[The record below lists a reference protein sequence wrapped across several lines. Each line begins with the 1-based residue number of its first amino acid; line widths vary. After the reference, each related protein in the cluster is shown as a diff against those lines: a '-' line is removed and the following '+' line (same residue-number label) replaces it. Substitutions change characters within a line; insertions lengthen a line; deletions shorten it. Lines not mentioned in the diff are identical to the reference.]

1 MLGYVAVWDMMRT
14 YYRAA
19 RRIAVARPIL
29 QRFLHLKITL
39 SIHSMSLIKI
49 EKACLSYG
57 LQVLLDGI
65 DLSIEK
71 GQRLCLI
78 GRNGAG
84 KSSLL
89 KVIAG
94 EVDLDKGDVVR
105 QNGLRVARLE
115 QDLPEADDRLVIDA
129 VAAGAEGLGDVLKA
143 YRELTHLPSLTDE
156 QMATLTHLQAQID
169 ANDGWSLQQKVD
181 EIISRLDLPA
191 NKYMRELSGGWRR
204 RVALAR
210 ALVLSPDVLLLDE
223 PTNHLDI
230 AAIEWLEKQLL
241 GFNGALVF
249 ITHDRSL
256 LQALATHIVELD
268 RGHIRY
274 WQGDYESFLT
284 YREQALAEEA
294 RHNEL
299 FDKKLA
305 QEEVWIR
312 QGIKARRTRNEGR
325 VRALKALREERKARR
340 EVVGKASFNVASSG
354 DSGKLVAELNDVSYR
369 YADKVILKN
378 FSTRIIR
385 GDRIGLVGANGA
397 GKSTLLKLI
406 LGELTPQEGTVRL
419 GTNLQVSYFD
429 QLRDQLDLDKSA
441 VDNVAEGRDFIEIDG
456 KNKHIFSYLSDFLFS
471 GERARTPIR
480 ALSGGERNRVLL
492 AKLFSKTAN
501 LLVLDEPTNDL
512 DVETLELLEEL
523 LTDYPG
529 TILLVS
535 HDRAFLNN
543 IVSSVIAFEG
553 QGQVLEYV
561 GGYDDWIRQ
570 GGTWTRADLPE
581 GKSTKETVAPTPSVS
596 APTEAPKTVAKPKK
610 LSYKLQREFEELPA
624 NIEQLEKTIDTLQE
638 QSSASGFYSQSQT
651 EIDRVLQALA
661 SAQHELEVCFERWAE
676 LEDMQQ

>member
-1 MLGYVAVWDMMRT
+1 
-14 YYRAA
+14 
-19 RRIAVARPIL
+19 
-29 QRFLHLKITL
+29 
-39 SIHSMSLIKI
+39 MSLIKI
-49 EKACLSYG
+49 EKAGLSYG
-57 LQVLLDGI
+57 LQVLLDGV
-65 DLSIEK
+65 DLTVER

-94 EVDLDKGDVVR
+94 EVDLDRGDVIR
-105 QNGLRVARLE
+105 QSGIRIARLE
-115 QDLPEADDRLVIDA
+115 QDLPEADDRLVFDA
-129 VAAGAEGLGDVLKA
+129 VAAGSDGTGQLLAE
-143 YRELTHLPSLTDE
+143 YRLLSHGADISDAQLER
-156 QMATLTHLQAQID
+156 MTHLQQQIESR
-169 ANDGWSLQQKVD
+169 DGWLLQQKVE

-191 NKYMRELSGGWRR
+191 DRYMRELSGGWRR

-210 ALVLSPDVLLLDE
+210 ALVLEPDVLLLDE

-241 GFNGALVF
+241 AFNGALIF

-256 LQALATHIVELD
+256 LQALATHIAELD
-268 RGHIRY
+268 RGHLRY
-274 WQGDYESFLT
+274 WQGNYESFLV
-284 YREQALAEEA
+284 YREQALADEA

-325 VRALKALREERKARR
+325 VRILKALRVERAERR
-340 EVVGKASFNVASSG
+340 EVVGKANFTLASSG
-354 DSGKLVAELNDVSYR
+354 DSGKLVTELADVSFSWGE
-369 YADKVILKN
+369 KTIIKQ
-378 FSTRIIR
+378 FSTRIMR

-406 LGELTPQEGTVRL
+406 LGELQPQSGMVKL

-429 QLRDQLDLDKSA
+429 QLRDQLDLDKNA
-441 VDNVAEGRDFIEIDG
+441 VDNIAEGREFIDIDG
-456 KNKHIFSYLSDFLFS
+456 KSKHIFSYLSDFLFS
-471 GERARTPIR
+471 GERARTPLR

-492 AKLFSKTAN
+492 AKLFSKAAN

-512 DVETLELLEEL
+512 DVETLELLEEI
-523 LTDYPG
+523 LTDYSG

-553 QGQVLEYV
+553 RGNVLEYV

-570 GGTWTRADLPE
+570 GGKWTQADELPPAAPAKE
-581 GKSTKETVAPTPSVS
+581 SLASTAATKAS
-596 APTEAPKTVAKPKK
+596 PKVKK
-610 LSYKLQREFEELPA
+610 LSYKFQKEFDELPQK
-624 NIEQLEKTIDTLQE
+624 IEALELKLETLQAAT
-638 QSSASGFYSQSQT
+638 SAGDFYSQSANVVEKKLQELAQT
-651 EIDRVLQALA
+651 Q
-661 SAQHELEVCFERWAE
+661 QELDGCFERWAE
-676 LEDMQQ
+676 LEDMQQE

>member
-1 MLGYVAVWDMMRT
+1 
-14 YYRAA
+14 
-19 RRIAVARPIL
+19 
-29 QRFLHLKITL
+29 
-39 SIHSMSLIKI
+39 MSLIKI
-49 EKACLSYG
+49 EKASLSYG
-57 LQVLLDGI
+57 LQVLLDGV

-94 EVDLDKGDVVR
+94 EVDLDKGDVIR
-105 QNGLRVARLE
+105 QSGIRIARLE
-115 QDLPEADDRLVIDA
+115 QDLPEADDRLVFDA
-129 VAAGAEGLGDVLKA
+129 VAAGSDGLGQLLTE
-143 YRELTHLPSLTDE
+143 YRQLSHGTTISDSQLARMT
-156 QMATLTHLQAQID
+156 QLQHEIEVR
-169 ANDGWSLQQKVD
+169 DGWLLQQKVE

-191 NKYMRELSGGWRR
+191 ERYMRELSGGWRR

-210 ALVLSPDVLLLDE
+210 ALVLEPDVLLLDE

-241 GFNGALVF
+241 SFNGALVF

-256 LQALATHIVELD
+256 LQALATHIAELD
-268 RGHIRY
+268 RGHVRY
-274 WQGDYESFLT
+274 WQGDYASFLV
-284 YREQALAEEA
+284 YREQALADEA

-325 VRALKALREERKARR
+325 VRALKALREERAQRR
-340 EVVGKASFNVASSG
+340 ELIGKANFNLGSSG
-354 DSGKLVAELNDVSYR
+354 ESGKLVAELVDVSY
-369 YADKVILKN
+369 AWGTKQIIKQ
-378 FSTRIIR
+378 FSTRIMR

-406 LGELTPQEGTVRL
+406 LGELQPQSGTVKL
-419 GTNLQVSYFD
+419 GTHLQIAYFD
-429 QLRDQLDLDKSA
+429 QLRDQLDLDKNA
-441 VDNVAEGRDFIEIDG
+441 VDNIAEGREVIEVNG
-456 KNKHIFSYLSDFLFS
+456 KSKHIFSYLSDFLFS
-471 GERARTPIR
+471 GERARTPLR

-492 AKLFSKTAN
+492 AKLFSKAAN

-512 DVETLELLEEL
+512 DVETLELLEEIL
-523 LTDYPG
+523 IDYPG

-553 QGQVLEYV
+553 RGNVLEYV

-570 GGTWTRADLPE
+570 GGKWTQADELPQP
-581 GKSTKETVAPTPSVS
+581 VASATAAIIPTAK
-596 APTEAPKTVAKPKK
+596 APAKPKK
-610 LSYKLQREFEELPA
+610 LSYKFQKEFDELPQK
-624 NIEQLEKTIDTLQE
+624 IEAIE
-638 QSSASGFYSQSQT
+638 
-651 EIDRVLQALA
+651 R
-661 SAQHELEVCFERWAE
+661 ELEALNSETAGTDFYLQPAAIVEKKLQQLAQLQQQLDNCFERWAE
-676 LEDMQQ
+676 LEDMQQE

>member
-1 MLGYVAVWDMMRT
+1 
-14 YYRAA
+14 
-19 RRIAVARPIL
+19 
-29 QRFLHLKITL
+29 
-39 SIHSMSLIKI
+39 MSLIKI
-49 EKACLSYG
+49 EKAGLSYG
-57 LQVLLDGI
+57 LQVLLD
-65 DLSIEK
+65 DVELSIEK

-94 EVDLDKGDVVR
+94 EVDLDKGEVIR
-105 QNGLRVARLE
+105 QSGIRIARLE
-115 QDLPEADDRLVIDA
+115 QDLPEADDRLVFDA
-129 VAAGAEGLGDVLKA
+129 VAAGSDGTGQLLAE
-143 YRELTHLPSLTDE
+143 YRALSHNSHISDE
-156 QMATLTHLQAQID
+156 QLVLMTQLQQQIE
-169 ANDGWSLQQKVD
+169 ARDGWSLQQKVE
-181 EIISRLDLPA
+181 EIISRLELPA
-191 NKYMRELSGGWRR
+191 DRYMRELSGGWRR

-210 ALVLSPDVLLLDE
+210 ALVLEPDVLLLDE

-241 GFNGALVF
+241 AFNGALIF

-256 LQALATHIVELD
+256 LQALATHIAELD
-268 RGHIRY
+268 RGHLRY
-274 WQGDYESFLT
+274 WQGDYESFLV
-284 YREQALAEEA
+284 YREQALADEA

-325 VRALKALREERKARR
+325 VRALKALRVERAERR
-340 EVVGKASFNVASSG
+340 EVVGKANFTLASSG
-354 DSGKLVAELNDVSYR
+354 DSGKLVAELNDVA
-369 YADKVILKN
+369 YAWGDKQIIKQ

-397 GKSTLLKLI
+397 GKSTLLKLV
-406 LGELTPQEGTVRL
+406 LGELQPQSGQIRL
-419 GTNLQVSYFD
+419 GTNLQISYFD
-429 QLRDQLDLDKSA
+429 QLRDQLDLDKNA
-441 VDNVAEGRDFIEIDG
+441 VDNIAEGREFIEING
-456 KNKHIFSYLSDFLFS
+456 KSKHIFSYLSDFLFS
-471 GERARTPIR
+471 GERARTPLR

-492 AKLFSKTAN
+492 AKLFSKSAN

-512 DVETLELLEEL
+512 DVETLELLEEI

-553 QGQVLEYV
+553 RGNVLEYV

-570 GGTWTRADLPE
+570 GGKWTQADELP
-581 GKSTKETVAPTPSVS
+581 GADSAKSIKEVS
-596 APTEAPKTVAKPKK
+596 AAVSASGNTKAPIKTKK
-610 LSYKLQREFEELPA
+610 LSYKFQKEFDELPQK
-624 NIEQLEKTIDTLQE
+624 IEALELRLGMLQTE
-638 QSSASGFYSQSQT
+638 AGAGDFYSQSAVFV
-651 EIDRVLQALA
+651 ERKLQELA
-661 SAQHELEVCFERWAE
+661 QVQQQLDDCFERWAE
-676 LEDMQQ
+676 LEDMQQE

>member
-1 MLGYVAVWDMMRT
+1 
-14 YYRAA
+14 
-19 RRIAVARPIL
+19 
-29 QRFLHLKITL
+29 
-39 SIHSMSLIKI
+39 MSLIKI
-49 EKACLSYG
+49 EKAHLGYG
-57 LQVLLDGI
+57 LQILLDGV
-65 DLSIEK
+65 DLTIEK

-89 KVIAG
+89 KVVAG
-94 EVDLDKGDVVR
+94 EVDLDKGEVIR
-105 QNGLRVARLE
+105 QSGIRIARLE
-115 QDLPEADDRLVIDA
+115 QDLPEADDRLVFDA
-129 VAAGAEGLGDVLKA
+129 VAAGSDGLGQIIA
-143 YRELTHLPSLTDE
+143 EYRHLSLS
-156 QMATLTHLQAQID
+156 ATISDAQLARMDQLQQEIETR
-169 ANDGWSLQQKVD
+169 DGWALQQKVE

-191 NKYMRELSGGWRR
+191 ERYMRELSGGWRR

-210 ALVLSPDVLLLDE
+210 ALVLEPDVLLLDE

-256 LQALATHIVELD
+256 LQALATHIAELD
-268 RGHIRY
+268 RGHLRY
-274 WQGDYESFLT
+274 WQGDYTSYLV
-284 YREQALAEEA
+284 YREQALADEA

-312 QGIKARRTRNEGR
+312 QGIKARRVRNEGR
-325 VRALKALREERKARR
+325 VRALKSLREERAQRR
-340 EVVGKASFNVASSG
+340 EVIGKANFNLATSG
-354 DSGKLVAELNDVSYR
+354 DSGKLVAELTDVA
-369 YADKVILKN
+369 YAWGDKRIITN
-378 FSTRIIR
+378 FSTRIMR

-406 LGELTPQEGTVRL
+406 LGELQPQSGTVKL
-419 GTNLQVSYFD
+419 GTNLQVAYFD
-429 QLRDQLDLDKSA
+429 QLRDQLDLDKNA
-441 VDNVAEGRDFIEIDG
+441 VDNIAEGREFIEING
-456 KNKHIFSYLSDFLFS
+456 KSKHIFSYLSDFLFS
-471 GERARTPIR
+471 GERARTPLR

-492 AKLFSKTAN
+492 AKLFSKAAN

-512 DVETLELLEEL
+512 DVETLELLEEI

-553 QGQVLEYV
+553 RGNVLEYV

-570 GGTWTRADLPE
+570 GGKWTEADATTAAKELP
-581 GKSTKETVAPTPSVS
+581 SAPTPSADIKS
-596 APTEAPKTVAKPKK
+596 AVKNKK
-610 LSYKLQREFEELPA
+610 LSYKFQKEFDELPQK
-624 NIEQLEKTIDTLQE
+624 IEGLEHQLESLQATTAAPDFYSRPAAEVEKKLQE
-638 QSSASGFYSQSQT
+638 
-651 EIDRVLQALA
+651 LA
-661 SAQHELEVCFERWAE
+661 QVQQQLDDCFERWAE
-676 LEDMQQ
+676 LEDMQQE